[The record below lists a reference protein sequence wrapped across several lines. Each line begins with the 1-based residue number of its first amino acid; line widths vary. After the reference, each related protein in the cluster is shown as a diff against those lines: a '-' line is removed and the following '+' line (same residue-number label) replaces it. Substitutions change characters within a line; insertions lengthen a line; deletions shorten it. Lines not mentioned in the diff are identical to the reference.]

1 MHRCSDSLTLPDMT
15 VPVIPS
21 FCSNAKINAVI
32 VNSPGCME
40 TLHGMGWEFDAQDA
54 ESLIITPGKFMT
66 MAEVKSDGLHI
77 ICDLYRIIHIKTLTR
92 K

>member
-1 MHRCSDSLTLPDMT
+1 MT
-15 VPVIPS
+15 APVIS
-21 FCSNAKINAVI
+21 SLRSNAKINAVI

-40 TLHGMGWEFDAQDA
+40 TLHGMGWEFDAQDS

-66 MAEVKSDGLHI
+66 MAEVKFDGIAHVL
-77 ICDLYRIIHIKTLTR
+77 CDLYHMTKYEIKTLTR